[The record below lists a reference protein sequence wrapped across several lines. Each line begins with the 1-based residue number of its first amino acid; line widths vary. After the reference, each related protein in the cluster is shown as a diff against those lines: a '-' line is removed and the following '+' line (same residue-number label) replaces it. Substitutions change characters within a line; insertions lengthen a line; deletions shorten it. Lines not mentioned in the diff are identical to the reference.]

1 MENSKGLLKNHKN
14 KILMSVFG
22 TIIGFINGIF
32 GAGGGML
39 VVPAFEFVF
48 KKQPE
53 VAHATAIL
61 VILPV
66 TLASA
71 IVYIAKGIFD
81 LGLTLSVGSGV
92 VVGGVLGA
100 MLLGKLKAKAVR
112 IIFSILM
119 IFAGIKMAFF

>member
-1 MENSKGLLKNHKN
+1 MEKSKKLIKTHKN

-48 KKQPE
+48 KKKPE
-53 VAHATAIL
+53 IAHATAIL

-71 IVYIAKGIFD
+71 IVYVSKGIFD
-81 LGLTLSVGSGV
+81 LELTLSVGGGV
-92 VVGGVLGA
+92 VLGGIIGA
-100 MLLGKLKAKAVR
+100 TLLGKLKAKALR
-112 IIFSILM
+112 IIFSALM
-119 IFAGIKMAFF
+119 IFAGLKIAFF